1 LRDAQTKIG
10 GNGWL
15 GYPEANLTGVQLMLV
30 RNTLYALLLS
40 MAFWLPAQANETA
53 APAGAQYVEMKPAF
67 VGTIGPGPRI
77 QYMKV
82 DVALRANDPTA
93 VERIQYHDPLIRNTL
108 VALFGRQTPEGLA
121 TLEGKEQLKV
131 EALEAV
137 QAVLE
142 EEEGKPLVDD
152 LLFTNLVTQ

>member
-1 LRDAQTKIG
+1 MALK
-10 GNGWL
+10 
-15 GYPEANLTGVQLMLV
+15 
-30 RNTLYALLLS
+30 NTLYALLLCT
-40 MAFWLPAQANETA
+40 AACLPAQAQETT
-53 APAGAQYVEMKPAF
+53 PGTQYVQLSPSF

-93 VERIQYHDPLIRNTL
+93 VERIEYHDPLIRNAL

-121 TLEGKEQLKV
+121 TLEGKELLKIK
-131 EALEAV
+131 ALEAV
-137 QAVLE
+137 RSVLE
-142 EEEGKPLVDD
+142 EEEGQPLVDD